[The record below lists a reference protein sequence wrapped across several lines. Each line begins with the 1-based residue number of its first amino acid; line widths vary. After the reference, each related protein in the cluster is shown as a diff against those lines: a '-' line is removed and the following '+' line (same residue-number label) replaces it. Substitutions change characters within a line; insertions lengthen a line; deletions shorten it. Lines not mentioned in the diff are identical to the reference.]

1 VIKIVRH
8 FARENKSIAAVCHG
22 AQLRAA
28 AGVIAGKRVSAF
40 PACAPEVTLAGAEY
54 AQIAL
59 DQAITDEVLVTAP
72 AWPAHAAWLAQFL
85 IVLGTRIAHGSRYG
99 G

>member
-1 VIKIVRH
+1 MNAEVIKIVRH

-22 AQLRAA
+22 AQLLAA

-40 PACAPEVTLAGAEY
+40 PACAPEVTLAEAEY

-59 DQAITDEVLVTAP
+59 DQAITPLRTR
-72 AWPAHAAWLAQFL
+72 FL
-85 IVLGTRIAHGSRYG
+85 SLLRHGPRTRHGWHNSS
-99 G
+99 